1 VTAVWGHGR
10 DWKRLKFMPDKAKIA
25 TEGAQKVILVR
36 AEDEEGY
43 HTQNVDKLRTLKSP
57 R

>member
-1 VTAVWGHGR
+1 
-10 DWKRLKFMPDKAKIA
+10 MPDKAKIA